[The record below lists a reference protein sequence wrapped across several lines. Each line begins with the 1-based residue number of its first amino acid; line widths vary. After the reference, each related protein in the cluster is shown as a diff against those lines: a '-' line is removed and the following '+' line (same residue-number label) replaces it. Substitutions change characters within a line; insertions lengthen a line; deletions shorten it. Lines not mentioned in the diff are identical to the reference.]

1 METIYT
7 GNEPMVTDLLIERAI
22 SENHVNVLYI
32 KSISVDCFL
41 PNDKLHL
48 WRIKITIHADYD
60 WESDFYAKNCI
71 HHGYSMTYLQHLKNM
86 GVKKLKLNK
95 LGEEE

>member
-7 GNEPMVTDLLIERAI
+7 GNEPMLTDLLIERSI
-22 SENHVNVLYI
+22 LEHHVNVLCI

-41 PNDKLHL
+41 PDNKLHL
-48 WRIKITIHADYD
+48 WHIVITVHADYD
-60 WESDFYAKNCI
+60 CRSDFYAKNCI
-71 HHGYSMTYLQHLKNM
+71 HHGYSMTYLQHLKRM

-95 LGEEE
+95 LGEE